1 MTIVVVK
8 GERQQPVFL
17 SDIGGGSGTPV
28 AYSDLEI
35 EVLDEITVT
44 VCQED

>member
-8 GERQQPVFL
+8 GERQQLLFL
-17 SDIGGGSGTPV
+17 SDIGGTGTSV
-28 AYSDLEI
+28 AYADLEVEI
-35 EVLDEITVT
+35 LDEITVT